1 MDVIL
6 VDLVADN
13 NQVEGD
19 DAGTVH
25 SLRSL
30 VSSDD
35 STVRSSE
42 KQEEE
47 LVSNDEDPPQCDDYR
62 CSIIACSSPEIKA
75 LVQTIPQSVQCRHRR
90 SVSTLSFFPE
100 DMIDEDER
108 DEYFDGHSPS
118 ATTTI
123 TTKRRNHR
131 KGSCQ
136 PLVSPNS
143 VLATFG
149 SMSANDH
156 QRLSI
161 NEDRDQESCQSE
173 GRFVYDDDLMSPL
186 SIKSSVNDIATEE
199 LARRLER
206 TSIGSTRS
214 TIASS
219 ATQRKPGRKRPSMH
233 RRVSYNNLPNMSEIM
248 CHPDFQSI

>member
-19 DAGTVH
+19 EAGTVH

-35 STVRSSE
+35 STVSSSDR
-42 KQEEE
+42 QEEE
-47 LVSNDEDPPQCDDYR
+47 EEIYEHSPQCDDYR

-75 LVQTIPQSVQCRHRR
+75 LVHTIPESVQCRHQR

-100 DMIDEDER
+100 DIIDDHER
-108 DEYFDGHSPS
+108 DEYSDAHSPS
-118 ATTTI
+118 ATTTTTT
-123 TTKRRNHR
+123 TTKRRHYR
-131 KGSCQ
+131 KGSFQ

-143 VLATFG
+143 VLTAFG
-149 SMSANDH
+149 SMTANDH
-156 QRLSI
+156 RRLSI
-161 NEDRDQESCQSE
+161 DEDRDQESCQSE
-173 GRFVYDDDLMSPL
+173 GRFAHDDLMSPL
-186 SIKSSVNDIATEE
+186 SIKSTLNDRATEE

-206 TSIGSTRS
+206 TSIGSSRS
-214 TIASS
+214 SIGSS
-219 ATQRKPGRKRPSMH
+219 ATQRKPVRKRPSMH